1 MPKSG
6 LKGYK
11 MGKIKGGF
19 GHGSPK
25 MFYSD
30 QDVWIHK
37 FTCKQ
42 FLVSKV
48 KEGWTEQDSN
58 IIWLSFRV
66 YSILAPSSGVFIVA
80 LESKSQKNSNK
91 NEYDCGIYNCQ

>member
-1 MPKSG
+1 MER
-6 LKGYK
+6 
-11 MGKIKGGF
+11 KGGF

-66 YSILAPSSGVFIVA
+66 NSFLVSSSSGGREQIISIEYK
-80 LESKSQKNSNK
+80 LWESLMN
-91 NEYDCGIYNCQ
+91 

>member
-1 MPKSG
+1 MDLRGLKLG
-6 LKGYK
+6 LKGLNWK
-11 MGKIKGGF
+11 DKDGF

-42 FLVSKV
+42 FLDSKV

-66 YSILAPSSGVFIVA
+66 NSILAPSSGPYHGAREQIT
-80 LESKSQKNSNK
+80 KK
-91 NEYDCGIYNCQ
+91 

>member
-1 MPKSG
+1 M
-6 LKGYK
+6 
-11 MGKIKGGF
+11 KIKGGF

-66 YSILAPSSGVFIVA
+66 NSFLASSSSGGREQII
-80 LESKSQKNSNK
+80 SI
-91 NEYDCGIYNCQ
+91 EYKLYELKIGLIRVGFWVN